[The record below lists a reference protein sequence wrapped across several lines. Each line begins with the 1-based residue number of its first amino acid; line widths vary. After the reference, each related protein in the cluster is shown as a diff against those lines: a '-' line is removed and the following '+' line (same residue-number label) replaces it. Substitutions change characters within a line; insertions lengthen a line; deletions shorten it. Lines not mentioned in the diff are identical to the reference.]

1 MDGADNIDKVV
12 GEMATVNYMSD
23 TDYQLDTATVTLQ
36 FTGFESTMHG
46 VMQFEMA
53 VGTEPNGEDVLAFT
67 DANIIHLEELDP
79 VGRGNENVRFILIG
93 YYSDMSNFT
102 NCFEFQS

>member
-1 MDGADNIDKVV
+1 LVVDGADNIDKVL
-12 GEMATVNYMSD
+12 GEMAAVHYVSD
-23 TDYQLDTATVTLQ
+23 TDYQLDTATVTVQ

-67 DANIIHLEELDP
+67 DANIIHLEEVDP
-79 VGRGNENVRFILIG
+79 VGKGNPSVRFCL
-93 YYSDMSNFT
+93 
-102 NCFEFQS
+102 